1 MIQFNCSCGKSLKLD
16 DAHAG
21 RRVRCPDCGSEVVA
35 PESTEDEAPPQT
47 ATSGKAIASLVL
59 GIASFLCAFLTG
71 IPAII
76 LGILGLRDVN
86 RSRRRTGG
94 TGLAIAGIVT
104 GSLGTAGSLC
114 LIPVMVGVMLPAVQ
128 KVREA
133 ANRMS
138 GQNNLHQLALGMHN
152 YQQTYGRFP
161 AATVYSKEGKPLYSW
176 RVTLLPFLVN
186 DSLYK
191 QFKLDEPWDSPNNIK
206 LLPQMPKVYLDPSI
220 PSKDNSETVYQ
231 VFVGKGTAF
240 ESRDGEQLASF
251 TDGTSNTLL
260 IVEAASAVPWTKP
273 EDLLFAPDKPLPKL
287 GGHHSTGFNAA
298 FADAT
303 VRFLPADIDEKTLRA
318 LITRNGAE
326 SVTIPQAKTP

>member
-1 MIQFNCSCGKSLKLD
+1 MIQFNCSCGKSIKVD
-16 DAHAG
+16 DANAG
-21 RRVRCPDCGSEVVA
+21 RRVRCPECGSEVVA
-35 PESTEDEAPPQT
+35 PDSTEDEAPRQT

-59 GIASFLCAFLTG
+59 GIASFLCACLTG
-71 IPAII
+71 VPAII
-76 LGILGLRDVN
+76 LGILGLGDVN
-86 RSRRRTGG
+86 RSRGRTRGS
-94 TGLAIAGIVT
+94 GLAIAGIVT
-104 GSLGTAGSLC
+104 GSLGTLGTLC
-114 LIPVMVGVMLPAVQ
+114 MLGLMLPAVQ

-138 GQNNLHQLALGMHN
+138 CQNNLHQLALGMHN
-152 YQQTYGRFP
+152 YQQTYGSFP

-206 LLPQMPKVYLDPSI
+206 LLPQMPKVFLDPSI

-240 ESRDGEQLASF
+240 ESHDGEKLATF

-260 IVEAASAVPWTKP
+260 LVEAASAVPWTKP
-273 EDLLFAPDKPLPKL
+273 EALPFAPDKPLPKL
-287 GGHHSTGFNAA
+287 GGHHTGGFNAA

-303 VRFLPADIDEKTLRA
+303 VRFLPADIDDKTMRA

-326 SVTIPQAKTP
+326 IVKIPEAKTP